1 MKLQEKFYILLATLI
16 LLPNKLSLAQEYNF
30 DENSGLN
37 QTAESGGF
45 TNTLFNSSDSINTA
59 ISQVIDIV
67 LSFLGVI
74 FFVLIIISGYQWM
87 TAGGSKEQVQKAQG
101 RLKNAVIGLAIVLVA
116 YAITFLITSL
126 LVNQTLTN

>member
-59 ISQVIDIV
+59 ISQVIGIV

-87 TAGGSKEQVQKAQG
+87 TAGGSKEQVQKAQE